1 MPIARRKD
9 SAPVD
14 RAAAPIVGK
23 RESRSRSEPEHRRAS
38 ALGVAP
44 RRWLAP
50 IATFY
55 RRYAVRQ
62 QLRTVDHR
70 MIMDLGGHDRVCREI
85 LKPFWRG

>member
-9 SAPVD
+9 SAPSIEPLRQSSANANRD
-14 RAAAPIVGK
+14 LDPSRNTGARA
-23 RESRSRSEPEHRRAS
+23 RW
-38 ALGVAP
+38 ALAP

-55 RRYAVRQ
+55 RRYAVRP

-70 MIMDLGGHDRVCREI
+70 MIMDLGGHDRVWREY
-85 LKPFWRG
+85 